1 MYSKS
6 KTSTNTG
13 LVVNVDARFL
23 SGSKS
28 LKHTYLC
35 SESLVLQ
42 GCCFYDL
49 ALTIMILITIVP
61 FVDKN
66 NIVDVAIAAG
76 NFKTLVQ
83 LLTDLDLVDTLRNK
97 AAQTIFAP
105 SDEAFERVSLHH
117 LNHTGKL
124 KATVL
129 RHVLDG
135 ITVPAID
142 VFTGDFLTLGGEN
155 INLIKSLGGEKITL
169 PKSVGDVQISYMKN
183 YINVV
188 KADVMAD
195 NGVIHV
201 IDKVIMPPS
210 KFPT

>member
-1 MYSKS
+1 M
-6 KTSTNTG
+6 G
-13 LVVNVDARFL
+13 
-23 SGSKS
+23 
-28 LKHTYLC
+28 
-35 SESLVLQ
+35 
-42 GCCFYDL
+42 L

-61 FVDKN
+61 SVDKN

-105 SDEAFERVSLHH
+105 SDLAFKKLHGLQSLDH
-117 LNHTGKL
+117 LKHIGEL

-142 VFTGDFLTLGGEN
+142 VVTGPVDTLG
-155 INLIKSLGGEKITL
+155 
-169 PKSVGDVQISYMKN
+169 
-183 YINVV
+183 
-188 KADVMAD
+188 
-195 NGVIHV
+195 
-201 IDKVIMPPS
+201 
-210 KFPT
+210 

>member
-1 MYSKS
+1 MIAPS
-6 KTSTNTG
+6 
-13 LVVNVDARFL
+13 VD
-23 SGSKS
+23 
-28 LKHTYLC
+28 
-35 SESLVLQ
+35 Q
-42 GCCFYDL
+42 
-49 ALTIMILITIVP
+49 
-61 FVDKN
+61 N

-105 SDEAFERVSLHH
+105 SDKAFEKLHQLQSLHH
-117 LNHTGKL
+117 LTTEEK
-124 KATVL
+124 KATIV

-135 ITVPAID
+135 ITVPSID
-142 VFTGDFLTLGGEN
+142 VVTGPVDT
-155 INLIKSLGGEKITL
+155 LGGEKITL
-169 PKSVGDVQISYMKN
+169 IKIKAYGDVQISYLKN
-183 YINVV
+183 HINVV

-201 IDKVIMPPS
+201 IDKVILPPS